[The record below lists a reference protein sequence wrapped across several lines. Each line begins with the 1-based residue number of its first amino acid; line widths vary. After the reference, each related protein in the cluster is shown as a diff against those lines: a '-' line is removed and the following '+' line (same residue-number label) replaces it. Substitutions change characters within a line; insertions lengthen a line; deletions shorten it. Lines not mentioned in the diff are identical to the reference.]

1 MKFSEEILYSAP
13 EMYKASLKYEHTDVY
28 LNDIFEK
35 LLICTLH
42 KHKYERF
49 LFSIDKSM
57 PCSM

>member
-42 KHKYERF
+42 KHKYERY
-49 LFSIDKSM
+49 LFSINKSM